1 MPPGTV
7 FDAGMRHS
15 RPKPFTIEA
24 LARYLAKDA
33 LKRTII
39 VITRLERRLFSL
51 AVLVP
56 VPFAVAAKTD
66 DILGKPSNDTVVASD
81 ISSLGTLFDFEAW
94 RSRGKQ
100 IRQGTRDECFG
111 NLSIAL
117 SQVGPV
123 LSSETA
129 GAAGALSL
137 LPTAGALIGA
147 PANELWVL
155 YKLMP
160 VAGVLSMMLSLG
172 GNIVPTKSSEYE
184 VNAEKFS
191 YGGYVASSK
200 EDEDGNETFEEGPE
214 DHSVGNSAQTFAARV
229 ERRSR
234 KNVMGRRG
242 ARIALGISLQL
253 FWLGILLFACY
264 LTAAG
269 GVVSWAC
276 KVSLCF
282 PVLHLKAMM

>member
-1 MPPGTV
+1 MPPEIEFNV
-7 FDAGMRHS
+7 SMIQS

-39 VITRLERRLFSL
+39 VITRLERRLLSL
-51 AVLVP
+51 APLFP
-56 VPFAVAAKTD
+56 VVAAAQTNLT
-66 DILGKPSNDTVVASD
+66 LGEPSNDTVVASD
-81 ISSLGTLFDFEAW
+81 ISSLGTPFDFEAW

-100 IRQGTRDECFG
+100 IRQGSRNECFG

-160 VAGVLSMMLSLG
+160 IAGILSMMLSLG
-172 GNIVPTKSSEYE
+172 GNIVPTSSSEYE
-184 VNAEKFS
+184 VNPEKFS

-200 EDEDGNETFEEGPE
+200 EYQDDNETFEDIPA
-214 DHSVGNSAQTFAARV
+214 DNSFGNSAQSFAARV

-234 KNVMGRRG
+234 KNVMGRKG
-242 ARIALGISLQL
+242 ARIALGISVQL

-282 PVLHLKAMM
+282 PVPNLKAKM